1 MTMELKMTYKTNE
14 FECNAVL
21 YDGTNAD
28 EVISVFGDSFRII
41 GGKLYEG
48 SVVINENIYIVK
60 LPAGIKKFSKSIFES
75 LFCEVPEK
83 TYPISDLD
91 VKTGD
96 KIKRALWPADDYI
109 EWTGIVWK
117 YVCED
122 TESMYTLTPGDLS
135 SKDWKLL

>member
-1 MTMELKMTYKTNE
+1 M
-14 FECNAVL
+14 
-21 YDGTNAD
+21 
-28 EVISVFGDSFRII
+28 
-41 GGKLYEG
+41 
-48 SVVINENIYIVK
+48 
-60 LPAGIKKFSKSIFES
+60 
-75 LFCEVPEK
+75 PEK